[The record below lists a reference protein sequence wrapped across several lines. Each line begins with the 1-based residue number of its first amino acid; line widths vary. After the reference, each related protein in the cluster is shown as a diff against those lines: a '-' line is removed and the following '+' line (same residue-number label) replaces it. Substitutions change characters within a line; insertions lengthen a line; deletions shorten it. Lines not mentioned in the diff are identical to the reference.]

1 MSISPSLL
9 SAMGFESN
17 CPSPLSAGAWDSAVE
32 AAAPES
38 AGISAAELPE
48 LSELSEEALE
58 LLHAVRLSAIAAASI
73 IERNFF
79 IVCYLSE

>member
-38 AGISAAELPE
+38 AGLSAAELPE
-48 LSELSEEALE
+48 LSEEVLE

>member
-9 SAMGFESN
+9 SAMGFERS
-17 CPSPLSAGAWDSAVE
+17 CPSPFSAGAWDSAVE

-38 AGISAAELPE
+38 AELPE
-48 LSELSEEALE
+48 FELSEEALE